1 MPSNP
6 SAPFLAL
13 TLGLLTACAAH
24 ERAPETA
31 TPSPW
36 PTASESVLRVGGDLE
51 ARAAPER
58 ATKDGEEFVV
68 WRHDLCAIDT
78 PLPEGYPAP
87 TPPDAIELKLYPLVR
102 RAEALEPDS
111 ALAAFYPLLRH
122 IQTRQIAMT
131 SPVEMDYAPRADG
144 TLETESMSFLYRRV
158 DQGPVGAAEEKIVV
172 RDRAEEVVLSIGV
185 RGPLGPAA
193 MERALETLHATI
205 ARHPGWRAKGSV
217 RTFEYNGPYTK
228 PADRWAEVQL
238 PVEHGG

>member
-36 PTASESVLRVGGDLE
+36 PTASERVLRVGGDLE

-158 DQGPVGAAEEKIVV
+158 EQGPAGATDSNVVV
-172 RDRAEEVVLSIGV
+172 RDRAATVVLSIGV
-185 RGPLGPAA
+185 RGPLGTEALA
-193 MERALETLHATI
+193 RARERLRAVLAEHPEWNETGTL
-205 ARHPGWRAKGSV
+205 
-217 RTFEYNGPYTK
+217 RTFEYNSPFVPLG
-228 PADRWAEVQL
+228 DRWAEVQL
-238 PVEHGG
+238 PVRR